1 MADAVLNPVAPPP
14 VAKPAPVVPSTTL
27 VGTQPN
33 NPQAAPIVTNPVPV
47 TSNIINADPVAQVD
61 DHVAT
66 GNAPALDSFAQK
78 YKNTPEGQAAAELAA
93 RVKRGQDEAAKI
105 FQGLDPNTPEGRLKA
120 LQTYKTVKDEPRYG
134 DALMMY
140 IAGDKQGAVQMIM
153 GGKVTTSIEY
163 LPNTG
168 RMVIKKTNALGQPV
182 SVEDAQSGQI
192 IPMQEYAKLGGS
204 VSSLENTLKYQS
216 DKATQEFRTKEFNNA
231 TKAFNGLDTL
241 AKAKDPVLKN
251 YTDTMEEL
259 FSSPSFTMADRI
271 KFAEF
276 VTGQTEFSRNFG
288 DAKQFID
295 SASRTK
301 GESLSLENRKAL
313 GLKADGK
320 IDVSELEAALAAHGD
335 VSLKDTAGNTF
346 SANTLLQAMR
356 SKNVSEGIRK
366 NVSQTRQSLEESALA
381 TLYKDKPELFN
392 KMKLALELNGQ
403 LQALNSQGAA
413 EHGNPLFTVPTS
425 GAAGF
430 ADPAQKVLAQAVQ
443 EKFNNEVTQEFNR
456 WRKQQMDM
464 ARQAGAV
471 DYYPEP
477 GELESKFTD
486 TPYYKNKQR
495 EARNEIIRQINRP
508 YKTEELPNAPAST
521 IPPSSAVITSQE
533 ATSTQKN
540 IVGDGSPSKDL
551 AAEEAKKKQKAREE
565 ARKAHTR

>member
-1 MADAVLNPVAPPP
+1 MADPVLNPVAPPA
-14 VAKPAPVVPSTTL
+14 VAQVKPVVPSTTL

-33 NPQAAPIVTNPVPV
+33 NPQAAPIVTDPVPV
-47 TSNIINADPVAQVD
+47 TRNIINTDPVKQVD

-105 FQGLDPNTPEGRLKA
+105 FQGLDPNTPEGRVKA

-204 VSSLENTLKYQS
+204 VSSLENTLKYKS
-216 DKATQEFRTKEFNNA
+216 DLATQEFRTKEFNNA
-231 TKAFNGLDTL
+231 SKAFNAIDTL
-241 AKAKDPVLKN
+241 AKAKDPILQN
-251 YTDTMEEL
+251 YTKLMEEIYDNPTFTME
-259 FSSPSFTMADRI
+259 DR
-271 KFAEF
+271 KAFAGF
-276 VTGQTEFSRNFG
+276 VTGQTEFSRSFG

-295 SASRTK
+295 SVSKTK

-313 GLKADGK
+313 GLKGEGK
-320 IDVSELEAALAAHGD
+320 IDAKELEAALAANGD

-356 SKNVSEGIRK
+356 SKNVSEGINK
-366 NVSQTRQSLEESALA
+366 NVSQTRQALEESALA

-403 LQALNSQGAA
+403 LQALNAQGAA
-413 EHGNPLFTVPTS
+413 EHGNPLFTVPTT
-425 GAAGF
+425 AAGF

-443 EKFNNEVTQEFNR
+443 EKFNIEVTQEFNR

-486 TPYYKNKQR
+486 TPYYKNKQK
-495 EARNEIIRQINRP
+495 EARNEIINQINRP
-508 YKTEELPNAPAST
+508 YKIGATPGVSN
-521 IPPSSAVITSQE
+521 IPPESAVITSQE
-533 ATSTQKN
+533 ATSTPRS
-540 IVGDGSPSKDL
+540 IVGDKSPTKDD

>member
-1 MADAVLNPVAPPP
+1 MAETAVAPPP
-14 VAKPAPVVPSTTL
+14 VVPTPVAPPSTTL
-27 VGTQPN
+27 AGQAPGM
-33 NPQAAPIVTNPVPV
+33 PQIVTDPVPV
-47 TSNIINADPVAQVD
+47 TRNIVNSNPVAQVD

-93 RVKRGQDEAAKI
+93 RVKKGQDEAAKI

-231 TKAFNGLDTL
+231 TKAFNAIDTA
-241 AKAKDPVLKN
+241 AKAKDPILQN
-251 YTDTMEEL
+251 YTKLMEEIYNAPTFTMEDRRL
-259 FSSPSFTMADRI
+259 FAG
-271 KFAEF
+271 F

-301 GESLSLENRKAL
+301 GETLSLENRKAL

-320 IDVSELEAALAAHGD
+320 IDRSELEAALAAHGD
-335 VSLKDTAGNTF
+335 VTLKDTAGNSY

-356 SKNVSEGIRK
+356 SKSVSEGISK
-366 NVSQTRQSLEESALA
+366 NVSSNRQALEESALA
-381 TLYKDKPELFN
+381 TLYKDNPELFN
-392 KMKLALELNGQ
+392 KMKLALDLNGQ
-403 LQALNSQGAA
+403 LQAINAQSAA
-413 EHGNPLFTVPTS
+413 DHGNPLFTVATT
-425 GAAGF
+425 AAGF

-443 EKFNNEVTQEFNR
+443 EKFNIEVTQEFNR
-456 WRKQQMDM
+456 WRKQQIDM

-486 TPYYKNKQR
+486 TPYYKNKQK

-508 YKTEELPNAPAST
+508 YKIGETATTNNIPIESPA
-521 IPPSSAVITSQE
+521 IRPAEVKAVPTS
-533 ATSTQKN
+533 

-551 AAEEAKKKQKAREE
+551 TAEDAKKKQAARDA